1 MKRPPARV
9 VAVAVLAVSALYPA
23 LVTRMPAPAN
33 YGGHELTQGFG
44 RGRLDLP
51 GIVSDGSAARIELPS
66 EPLSLAVRLSGD
78 GEVRLLGEGSAATV
92 LATDV
97 PATARL
103 ELPRGGPVAVQ
114 SPARVR
120 LYEMTLER
128 KAADRKAALVLLMTG
143 LAAMALAT
151 RGLGGA
157 LVGALAVLLMLAAV
171 ARGSLTATFASLAL
185 AQIAPLV
192 TVLLLLTPLGLAIRR
207 ARFPK
212 LSGSTRLSRIAFGA
226 SLALSLTQLALF
238 DQPRIIGDSAAY
250 FDMAGRFA
258 ASLGHLASPLALGP
272 ALSELQPY
280 LALPATGL
288 LYGLLRLPAEGPAFI
303 YPVQALFMALA
314 VGALV
319 ALCEA
324 EIGARAAWIAL
335 AIALAHPSFSI
346 LPGIVQP
353 EPFILAAWTLAAL
366 ITVRTLREGPDPRRL
381 LGAGVLFGI
390 GLCLHPQGLSFLLV
404 ALALCLVP
412 WAREL
417 VRRPAILLV
426 PLLGIASVTLPAAAA
441 EHFSKPRAHILDR
454 QYGFFAYTSPH
465 PLGFWL
471 YTDSDGWQGPLRI
484 EDTTYQKELIAMK
497 GPDATASGFADAA
510 AFAARHPAESAG
522 VVLRNLHR
530 LWNRPDNPFA
540 VPFPLPWALHV
551 PLHRALVVLF
561 LVGLP
566 ILLGGRLALVVVP
579 FVMLSMTYPAYHV
592 FNKYATPALTFT
604 VIGAALVL
612 DRLWSERSRSRA
624 LLMALGLAAVA
635 ALLPTTTFARLG
647 IPGDAFLLVAR
658 GLLWLGLALAI
669 AAAVRQWGVDGR
681 SRLLGGLIAAFVLL
695 VSSYAASRT
704 DVERG
709 AWSVALDRPFEASC
723 RVPAEAASS
732 SSSGWLYVDAES
744 RDGVPPRIEVSGRVL
759 DGVAPTMPTFGLAT
773 YRGRRDPATFRQ
785 YWRARLPDDLLAP
798 GELRIRLSGS
808 GATRVFGDIRGGND
822 GPRLSLGAWPYLSV
836 YRLMHEG
843 EYRLP
848 VFNAPAQ
855 ACVAAGISGRPGLS
869 LVRIAAGE
877 EDLVATRNAS
887 PPAWL
892 F

>member
-1 MKRPPARV
+1 MRPPARV

-23 LVTRMPAPAN
+23 LATRMPAPAN
-33 YGGHELTQGFG
+33 YGGHDLTHGFG

-51 GIVSDGSAARIELPS
+51 GIVSDGSGARIDLPR
-66 EPLSLAVRLSGD
+66 EPVSLTVKLSGD
-78 GEVRLLGEGSAATV
+78 GAVRLVGDGATATLV
-92 LATDV
+92 ATDA
-97 PATARL
+97 PATAHL
-103 ELPRGGPVAVQ
+103 ALPRGGPVAVE
-114 SPARVR
+114 SASRVR
-120 LYEMTLER
+120 FYEMTLER
-128 KAADRKAALVLLMTG
+128 KAPDHTAALVLLATG
-143 LAAMALAT
+143 LAAMALAS
-151 RGLGGA
+151 RGPGGA
-157 LVGALAVLLMLAAV
+157 LVGTLAILLMLTAV
-171 ARGSLTATFASLAL
+171 GRGSLTATYASLAL
-185 AQIAPLV
+185 AQITPLL
-192 TVLLLLTPLGLAIRR
+192 TVFALLTPLGLAIRR

-212 LSGSTRLSRIAFGA
+212 LSGSTRLSGLAFGS
-226 SLALSLTQLALF
+226 SLALGLTQLAIF

-280 LALPATGL
+280 LALPTTGL
-288 LYGLLRLPAEGPAFI
+288 LYGLLRFPVEGPGII
-303 YPVQALFMALA
+303 YVVQALFMALA
-314 VGALV
+314 VGAVV

-335 AIALAHPSFSI
+335 LIALVHPSFSI

-366 ITVRTLREGPDPRRL
+366 MTVQTLREGPDPRRL
-381 LGAGVLFGI
+381 LGAGVLFGL

-404 ALALCLVP
+404 ALALCLLP

-417 VRRPAILLV
+417 FRRPAILLV

-484 EDTTYQKELIAMK
+484 EDTTYQKERIAMK

-540 VPFPLPWALHV
+540 VSFPLPWALHV
-551 PLHRALVVLF
+551 PLHRALIVLF

-566 ILLGGRLALVVVP
+566 ILLGGRLALLALP

-612 DRLWSERSRSRA
+612 DRLWSEASRSRS
-624 LLMALGLAAVA
+624 LLAGLGLAALAV
-635 ALLPTTTFARLG
+635 LLPTTTFARLG
-647 IPGDAFLLVAR
+647 VPGDVFLLVAR

-669 AAAVRQWGVDGR
+669 AAAVRQWAADGR

-709 AWSVALDRPFEASC
+709 AWSAALDRPFEASC
-723 RVPAEAASS
+723 RLPASASS
-732 SSSGWLYVDAES
+732 TSPAWLYVDARS
-744 RDGVPPRIEVSGRVL
+744 ADGIPPRIEVNGRVL

-773 YRGRRDPATFRQ
+773 YRGRRDPTAFRQ
-785 YWRARLPDDLLAP
+785 YWRARVTEDLLAAS
-798 GELRIRLSGS
+798 ELKIRVSGT
-808 GATRVFGDIRGGND
+808 GATRVFGDIRAGQD

-848 VFNAPAQ
+848 VFNAPPQ
-855 ACVAAGISGRPGLS
+855 ACVAAGISGRPGIS
-869 LVRIAAGE
+869 LVRIVAGE

-887 PPAWL
+887 SPAWL